1 MDGDNTVASMLS
13 CGPRRVS
20 CDATIQIAD
29 YDEGGGALKK
39 VQVWEGGWCGGCD
52 RLSTSHIDLPEK
64 EHVHRAQCGDEGNC
78 ENVPAVGDTGYA

>member
-29 YDEGGGALKK
+29 YDEGGGALTK
-39 VQVWEGGWCGGCD
+39 VPVW
-52 RLSTSHIDLPEK
+52 
-64 EHVHRAQCGDEGNC
+64 
-78 ENVPAVGDTGYA
+78 